1 MQGPYASDEESEAS
15 AQTALN
21 AASIEAVDEA
31 EVLSTKID
39 KHAESPGPAGSV
51 PEQALP
57 TRTLDHQGTKY
68 FDAGEIMA
76 CTAVCM
82 RCWHYWVLHLRFLSV
97 CCTIPTTRLSNQ
109 PHGSS
114 SPQACTHHRLRMIDQ
129 SSAESSSHSGQPFT
143 LHLIFAG
150 LPPYYC
156 ASVSFYCACL
166 PPTDDDFSYAH
177 R

>member
-51 PEQALP
+51 PEQAPP
-57 TRTLDHQGTKY
+57 TRTLDRQGTKY

-82 RCWHYWVLHLRFLSV
+82 RS
-97 CCTIPTTRLSNQ
+97 CTI
-109 PHGSS
+109 GWCICVSS
-114 SPQACTHHRLRMIDQ
+114 CIAAQAPQQGC
-129 SSAESSSHSGQPFT
+129 
-143 LHLIFAG
+143 
-150 LPPYYC
+150 
-156 ASVSFYCACL
+156 
-166 PPTDDDFSYAH
+166 
-177 R
+177 